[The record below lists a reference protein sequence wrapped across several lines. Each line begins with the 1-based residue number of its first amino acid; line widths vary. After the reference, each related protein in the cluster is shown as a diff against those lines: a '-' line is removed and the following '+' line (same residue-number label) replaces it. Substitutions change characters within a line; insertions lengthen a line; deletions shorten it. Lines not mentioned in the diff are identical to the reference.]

1 MLGKFLQFYADSHVF
16 QHVAVGS
23 DLDFHWKYEDL
34 AKRYVTVPARGRCR
48 SSPLAFALP
57 R

>member
-1 MLGKFLQFYADSHVF
+1 MLGKFLQFYTDSHVF